1 MTRGMT
7 MNDFSK
13 VKPSHTQR
21 AAFVY
26 IRQSSPSQVEYN
38 RESTA
43 RQYALVE
50 KACVLG
56 WAKEQVIVIDQDLGL
71 SGSGS
76 VKRSGFAHM
85 TAEVA
90 LGHVGIVLGLEVSR
104 LARNNA
110 DWYRLLDLC
119 GITDTLIG
127 DSDGVYHPALF
138 NDRLVLGLKGT
149 MSEAELHILRAR
161 LEGGIR
167 NKAARGELRRGLP
180 VGFVWGEEDGE
191 VRFHPDEAVV
201 SSIRTVFS
209 KFTELG
215 SVRKVWLWFRSEGL
229 SFPLRAHMKSEIR
242 WVAPTYTALHHVLT
256 NPVYAGAY
264 AYGKSRHQRYVDEQG
279 MFRRR
284 TRHLP
289 MAEWSVLL
297 PEHHPGFIDWATF
310 QANQARID
318 TNIHPQPHQAG
329 GAVREGAALL
339 QGLATCGKC
348 GRRLHTHYRGR
359 NSSPG
364 YHCSGKD
371 IVQGRGV
378 YCLNVGGVQIDQA
391 VVEAFLRTVTPA
403 AVEATQ
409 LAIQQL
415 EADQDAALGQ
425 WRLAVERARY
435 EAERAE
441 RQYRA
446 VEPENRLV
454 ARGLETEWEKRLR
467 DLAAAEAELQR
478 RERQRPRTLS
488 PEEKNKIRFLG
499 SDLKKVWTAPTTT
512 DRDRKELLRTLLE
525 EVIVTVDRPERR
537 AHLTLRWRGGT
548 LTELDLSLPRSQPR
562 GLRTEEDTISL
573 LRRLAVLYSDDV
585 IAGILNRQGRKTAT
599 GERFTAHQVGCLRR
613 YRNIPRFRPLAEPP
627 TGELATIRKAA
638 QILGINTSTIHRWLN
653 DGFIAGEQVTPGAP
667 WQIRITDELR
677 ARFVEQA
684 PPDYLPMLETTMKL
698 GVSRQTVLQ
707 RVKRGELEAL
717 LVRGSMKPYPKSRGC
732 QRPECS
738 SPSSS
743 GARTTTHPARHAGC
757 APSGNHTRSPESLP
771 RKSD

>member
-1 MTRGMT
+1 MTRGMI

-50 KACVLG
+50 KACALG

-76 VKRSGFAHM
+76 VQRSGFARM

-161 LEGGIR
+161 LDGGIR

-201 SSIRTVFS
+201 STIRTVFS

-215 SVRKVWLWFRSEGL
+215 SARKVWLWFRSEGL

-279 MFRRR
+279 MLRRR

-339 QGLATCGKC
+339 QGLAACGKC

-378 YCLNVGGVQIDQA
+378 YCLNVGGVQIDLA
-391 VVEAFLRTVTPA
+391 VVETFLRAVTPA

-478 RERQRPRTLS
+478 REQQRPRALS
-488 PEEKNKIRFLG
+488 PEEKNKIRSLG
-499 SDLKKVWTAPTTT
+499 SDLNKVWTAPTTT
-512 DRDRKELLRTLLE
+512 DRDRKELLRALLE
-525 EVIVTVDRPERR
+525 EVIVTIDRPEHR

-573 LRRLAVLYSDDV
+573 LRRLAVHYSDDV

-599 GERFTAHQVGCLRR
+599 GERFTANQVGSLRR
-613 YRNIPRFRPLAEPP
+613 YRNIPRFQPPAKPL

-638 QILGINTSTIHRWLN
+638 KILGINTSTIHRWLN

-684 PPDYLPMLETTMKL
+684 PPGYLPMLETTMKL

-707 RVKRGELEAL
+707 RVKRGELDAL
-717 LVRGSMKPYPKSRGC
+717 LVTRGRRKGLRI
-732 QRPECS
+732 RVVDD
-738 SPSSS
+738 
-743 GARTTTHPARHAGC
+743 HP
-757 APSGNHTRSPESLP
+757 NLFEST
-771 RKSD
+771 S